1 MPSKEILQQHQLV
14 RVTFELPPEVQGN
27 IVHLVGDFTGWE
39 GVPMKRGDDGGWTT
53 TVDLAPGRSFE
64 FRYLVD
70 GERWEND
77 WDADRY
83 VRSPF
88 GHDNSV
94 VDTPA
99 LDAPESAVQHRA
111 AGKAAAQNTAAR
123 KQAVKGTATPKA
135 AKETATPKAA
145 KKSAKRSATNLAT
158 NLATKTATKTAPKK
172 TAAKKTAPKEAA
184 ARKAAPKEAA
194 ARKADPKKAAPKT
207 AKPASGGAAG
217 KGVTGQ
223 TGSGTKSAG
232 RKAADATGD
241 GSRSERRDDT
251 SEGR

>member
-158 NLATKTATKTAPKK
+158 KTATKTAPKK